1 MSSYLKII
9 GVWSLALVF
18 YLALGQPVADE
29 AKPVVK
35 FGTLVIE
42 LDGLANDKGEVLV
55 GLYNDPK
62 KFPKENQALQNLK
75 CKPLKKKCVIKTM
88 KLPYGEYGVAAMHDE
103 NKSGNMDYNLIGMPK
118 EIYGFSN
125 NKRAVFGPPGFNACR
140 FLIDKPLVKIRITL
154 K

>member
-1 MSSYLKII
+1 M
-9 GVWSLALVF
+9 VF
-18 YLALGQPVADE
+18 CLALGQAAADE

-75 CKPLKKKCVIKTM
+75 CKPSKKKCVIKTM
-88 KLPYGEYGVAAMHDE
+88 KLSYGEYGVAAMHDE

>member
-1 MSSYLKII
+1 MSYLKII
-9 GVWSLALVF
+9 GVRSLALVF
-18 YLALGQPVADE
+18 CLALGQPVADE
-29 AKPVVK
+29 AKTAVK

-55 GLYNDPK
+55 GLYNNPK

-75 CKPLKKKCVIKTM
+75 CKPSKKKCVIKTM

-103 NKSGNMDYNLIGMPK
+103 NNSGNMDYNLIGMPK

-125 NKRAVFGPPGFNACR
+125 NKRAVFGPPEFNDCR
-140 FLIDKPLVKIRITL
+140 FVIDKPVVKIKITL